1 MTGSGF
7 WPAWWCRNPHG
18 QTLWSRLVHYRP
30 SLTLHRERVELID
43 GDFIDLDW
51 VNFSNTSQPIV
62 LVIHGLEGSSQSPY
76 VRGILKA
83 IEQRGWRGA
92 VMNLRGCSGEDNRL
106 ARAYHS
112 GDTDDVHTIIQ
123 HLKTQHPDTPLAVV
137 GYSIGGNML
146 LKWLGEQGRNHPTH
160 INATVAVSVPFDLGN
175 CADVLSHSLFRL
187 YENYFMKRLKARI
200 MRKQQTM
207 AMPVSEP
214 ELQQL
219 SSIREF
225 DDKITAPLHGF
236 TDANDYYSRSSCR
249 QYLPNIKHDCLI
261 IHAKDDPFMTP
272 SVIPDASELS
282 DSIIMELYDY
292 GGHVGFV
299 SGSIPGRAN
308 YWLEQRIIEYL
319 GPRMNTND

>member
-1 MTGSGF
+1 MGDGRF

-18 QTLWSRLVHYRP
+18 QTLWSRLVRYRP
-30 SLTLHRERVELID
+30 KLTLQRDRIELND

-51 VNFSNTSQPIV
+51 VNFPDDSQPIV

-76 VRGILKA
+76 ALGILKA

-112 GDTDDVHTIIQ
+112 GDTDDVSTVIHY
-123 HLKTQHPDTPLAVV
+123 LKTHNPDSPLAVV

-146 LKWLGEQGRNHPTH
+146 LKWLGEQGRNNTSH
-160 INATVAVSVPFDLGN
+160 INAAVAVSAPFDLGH

-207 AMPVSEP
+207 AMPISEP

-236 TDANDYYSRSSCR
+236 TDANDYYSKSSCR
-249 QYLPNIKHDCLI
+249 QYLPHIKHDCLI
-261 IHAKDDPFMTP
+261 IHSRDDPFMTP
-272 SVIPDASELS
+272 AIIPDASELS
-282 DSIIMELYDY
+282 DSTEMELYDN

-299 SGSIPGRAN
+299 SGSVPGKAN
-308 YWLEQRIIEYL
+308 YWLEQRITDYL
-319 GPRMNTND
+319 QHKVASCK